1 MINELEYYG
10 TMYTKQPQC
19 TACGMG
25 DSYSFSLDINKLG
38 RAKKIS
44 SLRPTHVI
52 MSLAQCSK
60 YTNFIFSEK
69 CQELNMAPHD

>member
-1 MINELEYYG
+1 MSS
-10 TMYTKQPQC
+10 KQPQC

-38 RAKKIS
+38 RAQKIS
-44 SLRPTHVI
+44 SLRPTHVA

-60 YTNFIFSEK
+60 QSNIIFRAK
-69 CQELNMAPHD
+69 MFPNIN